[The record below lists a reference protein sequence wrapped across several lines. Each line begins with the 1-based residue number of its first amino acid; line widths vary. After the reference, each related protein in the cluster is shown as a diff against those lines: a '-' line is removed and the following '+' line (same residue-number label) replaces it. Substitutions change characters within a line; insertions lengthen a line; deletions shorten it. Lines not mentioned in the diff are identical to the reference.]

1 MNQPD
6 QSPPSAGALMMGPD
20 GAVHVVPSGTLKASL
35 PPGDLPDEATA
46 ASSGNIAT
54 DVPQDVRNR
63 NAAQR
68 ALRDGP
74 RTPGVVGPCFS
85 YSADVPQDVRNRNA
99 AQRTLRSLPR
109 MPVPC
114 FSYSADVPPGVRDR
128 NAAQGTLR
136 SLPST
141 PGVMGP
147 CFSY

>member
-1 MNQPD
+1 MNQPE

-20 GAVHVVPSGTLKASL
+20 GAVHVVQNGTLKASL
-35 PPGDLPDEATA
+35 PPGDLPDDATA

-54 DVPQDVRNR
+54 DVPPGVRNR

-74 RTPGVVGPCFS
+74 RTPGEVGPCFS
-85 YSADVPQDVRNRNA
+85 YSAD
-99 AQRTLRSLPR
+99 
-109 MPVPC
+109 M
-114 FSYSADVPPGVRDR
+114 PPGVRNR

-141 PGVMGP
+141 PGVVGP